1 MKYNTIVVDY
11 DGTLLRSDWTIADS
25 TIEVINRLREKGGT
39 FMVST
44 GRAVGAILPILQ
56 KLGLTGEV
64 ACCQGSVVCDIE
76 TGTIKYCDGYPV
88 EKAAELCKRLED
100 DGLTILYFTNGD
112 PIANKST
119 YYLEYYN
126 KHAGTDTPCLN
137 GSIYEYVRNNGGVM
151 NKICTLQSPEETNRL
166 YEKYRGTIPGI
177 AVNISEPYILEF
189 ADVRFNKGTSLDQIR
204 KTLPDPN
211 SKIISMG
218 DSLID
223 IPLLQAADL
232 GVAVGNARQEVK
244 DVADLITVTNDDNA
258 VEYIIRNYM
267 LGEKE

>member
-11 DGTLLRSDWTIADS
+11 DGTLLRSDWTVADS
-25 TIEVINRLREKGGT
+25 TIEVINRLRAQGGT

-44 GRAVGAILPILQ
+44 GRAVGAILPALQ
-56 KLGLTGEV
+56 KMGLSGEV

-76 TGTIKYCDGYPV
+76 TGEIKYCDGYPA
-88 EKAAELCKRLED
+88 EKAVELCKQLEE
-100 DGLTILYFTNGD
+100 DGLTVLYFANGD
-112 PIANKST
+112 PCANKST

-126 KHAGTDTPCLN
+126 KHAGTETPCLDEP
-137 GSIYEYVRNNGGVM
+137 IHEYIRKTGFAM

-166 YEKYRGTIPGI
+166 YEKYKGTIPGV
-177 AVNISEPYILEF
+177 AVSISEPYILEF
-189 ADVRFNKGTSLDQIR
+189 ADIRFNKGTSLDQIR

-211 SKIISMG
+211 AKIITMG

-223 IPLLQAADL
+223 IPLLIAGDL

-267 LGEKE
+267 LGEEK